1 MKKAV
6 SIIALVLALLML
18 PTIPVF
24 ANSEATT
31 VSARPVFKY
40 ATLSFKGGVNMHFSV
55 YYGDDVS
62 SYKDYG
68 LIFWTESQ
76 EEEDYTYAKAVE
88 KKMTITHKADATDDT
103 LEGYEG
109 SKKFICPVEAHKMG
123 DSIYVQGYIENS
135 DGTYT
140 YGKYVREYSPQIY
153 AKNKLYG
160 ASKTSDQKL
169 VNMIKSL
176 LNFGADA
183 QIYFDYKTD
192 DLVNSIIQAASSAD
206 TLAAAIAK
214 GGYVELEEDITLT
227 SALTI
232 AGNATINGNG
242 KTISGA
248 SVSVATGNSATF
260 NNVVFEAPLNSANN
274 ASCLYASNLTG
285 KIVIDGCTFKNTQ
298 WDCIQITPVAGA
310 EIVINNC
317 TFIQTVETNAGNKT
331 RFIHVEAATNSN
343 SDVKITITNNH
354 FGDDSKLSE
363 AIIDLYY
370 VKLESIDFGGN
381 NIFEKEPTADI
392 YVCGSSAARTISK
405 AEAYAKLGGI
415 GASSAADLAA
425 AITNGGSVVLTDD
438 ITLTDAIK
446 IEKDVIINGN
456 GKTITAAS
464 ADRVFNV
471 EGTSSNI
478 SIDLRDLNIV
488 SNSGKAYDR
497 GISFYQNTGKIRLN
511 VDNCNITAGHY
522 AINVAKENSD
532 IEINVKNSEI
542 TGYAAAQTWSANSKL
557 SFENCTLNGVNKWD
571 GTDNDFDTIVVND
584 TAKDSELSF
593 TNCTITATEN
603 GTAKELFF
611 GVNCNADI
619 IVNDCSF
626 TKNGTAVNASD
637 VPTEEYSY
645 YSGNGNS
652 GTILIDGERLVYNA
666 AGLHT
671 ALKKGGNVNL
681 TNDINMAGVE
691 WAALTAEKA
700 IVLNGNGHTISD
712 LKVRHYTSVTN
723 GVQYG
728 FGFISNAKADVT
740 IKKLT
745 FTNAD
750 VGPEQ
755 AQIDAQKGNIGGVV
769 MGYSSGKTVL
779 EDVTVKNSTVSG
791 YGKLGCLIGY
801 VPSGTVTLTNCA
813 STNNTING
821 GTNMGGLIGTVDS
834 KATINRSN
842 CTVDGIIFNK
852 VRSEEQEPL
861 YTLTSDVTVTTDGS
875 ASDYSDFTLRA
886 GSTFNLNGSGYYYG
900 YKADYYTVIT
910 GNWGHVTI
918 GEETYKFCEEIAVGV
933 TTISGTLPNFA
944 TQGEDIVLSEN
955 VTGNAA
961 IKSNTSNYKVG
972 FVLNGGTLDGGGKTI
987 SVTGTG
993 DHGIEV
999 TSGTIENVTVTNAYR
1014 GIMTY
1019 NTTADSVITI
1029 DNVTVDGCGYG
1040 INTGV
1045 GTGGKLVVTNSTI
1058 NGWSSW
1064 ANLASASFTNCSFGT
1079 STYYSGEMFQ
1089 HYLRPYVTT
1098 TFEDC
1103 DIGQG
1108 FYLDLTKLP
1117 AGSTVTLK
1125 NCTCGSVKLTKANF
1139 ADYVKIIKAVDGKTD
1154 VYAVNGDDLSNLIWG
1169 E

>member
-232 AGNATINGNG
+232 AGNAT
-242 KTISGA
+242 
-248 SVSVATGNSATF
+248 
-260 NNVVFEAPLNSANN
+260 
-274 ASCLYASNLTG
+274 
-285 KIVIDGCTFKNTQ
+285 
-298 WDCIQITPVAGA
+298 
-310 EIVINNC
+310 
-317 TFIQTVETNAGNKT
+317 
-331 RFIHVEAATNSN
+331 
-343 SDVKITITNNH
+343 
-354 FGDDSKLSE
+354 
-363 AIIDLYY
+363 
-370 VKLESIDFGGN
+370 
-381 NIFEKEPTADI
+381 
-392 YVCGSSAARTISK
+392 
-405 AEAYAKLGGI
+405 
-415 GASSAADLAA
+415 
-425 AITNGGSVVLTDD
+425 
-438 ITLTDAIK
+438 
-446 IEKDVIINGN
+446 INGN

-813 STNNTING
+813 STDNTING

-861 YTLTSDVTVTTDGS
+861 YTLTSDVTVTTDRS

-886 GSTFNLNGSGYYYG
+886 GSTFNLNGSGYYG

-1079 STYYSGEMFQ
+1079 STYYSGEMSQ